1 MTHPTCIVCL
11 SWWSNSIWL
20 WQHWM
25 YVQCPVTDLIR
36 SSIPQLHFNQPD
48 TFCQGNIFVSEKQ
61 KLKQRID
68 NFPLQLNLKTQVF
81 FGFPFFT
88 FLHITS
94 FFQMWLVH
102 IVDKR
107 KKASKDVEV
116 NARQKDK
123 FSSDIRDLSSLEMSD
138 QTRYGMI

>member
-1 MTHPTCIVCL
+1 
-11 SWWSNSIWL
+11 
-20 WQHWM
+20 
-25 YVQCPVTDLIR
+25 
-36 SSIPQLHFNQPD
+36 
-48 TFCQGNIFVSEKQ
+48 
-61 KLKQRID
+61 
-68 NFPLQLNLKTQVF
+68 
-81 FGFPFFT
+81 
-88 FLHITS
+88 
-94 FFQMWLVH
+94 MWLVH